1 MTQHS
6 NHTEHLAQNEILDPI
21 VKHLQGM
28 PNLAC
33 AYVHGSFGT
42 EMFRA
47 DSDVDIGLLFF
58 PKTTPSRLQ
67 LMDHASQLE
76 VRIGHPVHF
85 GVMNSRNVVFV
96 KEVVAKGRRVF
107 CADATFCDTFVMH
120 ALSMYARLNEE
131 RSEVLKSYAAR

>member
-6 NHTEHLAQNEILDPI
+6 NHTEHPAQNEILDAI
-21 VKHLQGM
+21 VQHLQEM

-42 EMFRA
+42 ERFRD
-47 DSDVDIGLLFF
+47 DSDVDIALLFF
-58 PKTTPSRLQ
+58 PKSEPDSLQ
-67 LMDHASQLE
+67 LMACAGQIES
-76 VRIGHPVHF
+76 RIGHSVHF
-85 GVMNSRNVVFV
+85 GVMSSRNVVFV
-96 KEVVAKGRRVF
+96 KEVVAKGRRIF

>member
-1 MTQHS
+1 MDQQHS
-6 NHTEHLAQNEILDPI
+6 TERLVQDEIQAAI
-21 VKHLQGM
+21 IQHLQGM

-42 EMFRA
+42 ERFRA

-58 PKTTPSRLQ
+58 PKTAPSRLQ

-85 GVMNSRNVVFV
+85 GVMSSRNVVFV
-96 KEVVAKGRRVF
+96 KEVVAKGRRIF
-107 CADATFCDTFVMH
+107 CVDTTYCDTFVMH

-131 RSEVLKSYAAR
+131 RSEVLKNYAAR

>member
-1 MTQHS
+1 MSPHS
-6 NHTEHLAQNEILDPI
+6 NPTEHFAQDKILDAI
-21 VKHLQGM
+21 VQHLQEM

-42 EMFRA
+42 ERFRA

-58 PKTTPSRLQ
+58 PKSKPDSLQ
-67 LMDHASQLE
+67 LMACAGRIESC
-76 VRIGHPVHF
+76 IGHPVHF
-85 GVMNSRNVVFV
+85 GLMSSRNVVFV
-96 KEVVAKGRRVF
+96 KEVIAKGRRIF
-107 CADATFCDTFVMH
+107 CADTTYCDTFVMH